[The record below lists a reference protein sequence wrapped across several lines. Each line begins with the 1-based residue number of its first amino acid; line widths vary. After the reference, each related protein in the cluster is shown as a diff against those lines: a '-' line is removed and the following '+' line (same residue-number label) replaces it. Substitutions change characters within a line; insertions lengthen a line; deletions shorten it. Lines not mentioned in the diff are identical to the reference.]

1 MNDLMKKVLSFIPN
15 QFILPLF
22 VVGGLTV
29 GLGLYTFYAS
39 RAWSYALD
47 DPAVCVNC
55 HVMAPSYQ
63 SWSHSSHA
71 VWATCN
77 DCHVP
82 QNNIVS
88 QYAFKAQDGL
98 YHAAMFTIKGEP
110 QVIRARVPSSRV
122 IMENCVRCHTPLTTE
137 MVRMVGRATY
147 DDVLAGNA
155 KACWDCH
162 TQVPHT
168 NISNQASISSPGGTP
183 LPSSPAPKWLK
194 EML

>member
-22 VVGGLTV
+22 VVGGLV
-29 GLGLYTFYAS
+29 AGLGLYTVYAS
-39 RAWSYALD
+39 KAWSYAFD

-55 HVMAPSYQ
+55 HVMAPYYQ

-98 YHAAMFTIKGEP
+98 YHAAVFTMKGEP
-110 QVIRARVPSSRV
+110 QVIRAREGSNRV
-122 IMENCVRCHTPLTTE
+122 IMENCVRCHTPLITE
-137 MVRMVGRATY
+137 MVRMVGLATY

-183 LPSSPAPKWLK
+183 LPSSPVPKWLK